1 VLWNVYTIVHSKRWS
16 AGRACILGDAAHAQ
30 PPNLGQGGGMAM
42 QNGLALAAHMANVG
56 DPRDVPEA
64 LGAWEAATRPLTD
77 ECQRWA
83 CLWGELANIPNEARA
98 RIVRGAF
105 SEPWVLSR
113 ITAASGSSPIAAT
126 DWRPASAR

>member
-1 VLWNVYTIVHSKRWS
+1 MIESDFLRRVESGASQTMHLHHLARY
-16 AGRACILGDAAHAQ
+16 A
-30 PPNLGQGGGMAM
+30 QGG
-42 QNGLALAAHMANVG
+42 
-56 DPRDVPEA
+56 
-64 LGAWEAATRPLTD
+64 
-77 ECQRWA
+77 
-83 CLWGELANIPNEARA
+83 IA